1 MPVSLGGR
9 STADR
14 GGHGSPLGREG
25 ADLVPGW
32 NQGRRQRRAEAN
44 GRLWGLTWVAAE
56 ETMRRRRPSW
66 RNRRSLQG
74 GAGHH
79 RAHARLG
86 GGASQSSEMPPCGA
100 GSGTEAGLSAE
111 GPLLP
116 E

>member
-25 ADLVPGW
+25 ADSVPGW

-79 RAHARLG
+79 RAHAGLG
-86 GGASQSSEMPPCGA
+86 GGASQSSEMPPRGA